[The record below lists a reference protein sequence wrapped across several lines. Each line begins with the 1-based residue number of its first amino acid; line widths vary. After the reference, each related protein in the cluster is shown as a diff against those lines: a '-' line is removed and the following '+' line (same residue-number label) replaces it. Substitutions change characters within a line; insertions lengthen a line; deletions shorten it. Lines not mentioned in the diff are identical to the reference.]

1 MTHNPKS
8 PQFERAPRLETV
20 NGEVVIPPEA
30 RAWLIKHR
38 WCWVDEK
45 PAHMDNPNGVALLRA
60 FRVKPRLKL
69 RLDGRVETIA

>member
-38 WCWVDEK
+38 WCWVDGK
-45 PAHMDNPNGVALLRA
+45 SAHLDNAKTGVALRRA
-60 FRVKPRLKL
+60 FRKPRLKL
-69 RLDGRVETIA
+69 RLDGRVEEIA